1 MSRIGKQPI
10 VIPSGVE
17 VTIDGGEVRVKG
29 PLGQLSQ
36 MIHRHVT
43 LTRDGDT
50 LTVTV
55 KNPDEKSQR
64 SLWGLYRR
72 LVGNMVTGVTTG
84 FSRQLEINGVG
95 YRAAVS
101 GNTITLQL
109 GYSHPVVYNLREGLK
124 ATVDKNV
131 ITITGSDKQLVG
143 QTAAEIRLLRKPEPY
158 KGKGIKYSD
167 EVIRRKAGKAASKGA

>member
-10 VIPSGVE
+10 TIPSGVE
-17 VTIDGGEVRVKG
+17 VTIDGGEIRVKG

-36 MIHRHVT
+36 AIHRHVT
-43 LTRDGDT
+43 ITREGDV

-55 KNPDEKSQR
+55 KNTEEKSQR

-72 LVGNMVTGVTTG
+72 LIGNMVTGVTTG
-84 FSRQLEINGVG
+84 FSRQLEVNGVG

-101 GNTITLQL
+101 GNTLTLQL
-109 GYSHPVVYNLREGLK
+109 GYSHPVVYTLREGLK

-131 ITITGSDKQLVG
+131 ITITGSDKQQVG

-167 EVIRRKAGKAASKGA
+167 EVIRRKAGKAAAKGA

>member
-17 VTIDGGEVRVKG
+17 VTVDGGEIRVKG

-36 MIHRHVT
+36 EIHRHVT
-43 LTRDGDT
+43 ITRDGDT

-72 LVGNMVTGVTTG
+72 LIGNMVTGVTMG
-84 FSRQLEINGVG
+84 FSRQLEVNGVG

-101 GNTITLQL
+101 GNTLTLQL
-109 GYSHPVVYNLREGLK
+109 GYSHPVVYTLREGLK
-124 ATVDKNV
+124 ATIDKNV
-131 ITITGSDKQLVG
+131 ITITGSDKQ
-143 QTAAEIRLLRKPEPY
+143 Q
-158 KGKGIKYSD
+158 
-167 EVIRRKAGKAASKGA
+167 